1 MARELMRTRFILRLD
16 DICPTMNW
24 RIWQLLERDLVELN
38 IKPIMAVVPD
48 NRDKHLMVSAPG
60 VDDFWNSVRSWQ
72 KRGWTI
78 GLHGYQHR
86 YLTNEAGMYG
96 RMSRSEFAGLPSEIQ
111 EIKLR
116 NALQIFR
123 EQQVSPEVWVA
134 PAHSFDS
141 TTIALLSRL
150 GVRIISDGYA
160 IYPYQYA
167 DGVTLIPQQFG
178 KFRKLPFGVWTICC
192 HFNEWTPAET
202 DRFRQD
208 LRKYSRHFTAVT
220 DVLTSYRERRRS
232 WLDMSANTL
241 LGFGLR
247 IGRPIRENLRRSRGY
262 LSGPS
267 ASFAAFPSGK
277 DNKR

>member
-1 MARELMRTRFILRLD
+1 MTTRFILRLD

-24 RIWQLLERDLVELN
+24 ERWHLLECDFLELN

-48 NRDKHLMVSAPG
+48 NRDRGLMVSAPG
-60 VDDFWNSVRSWQ
+60 ADDFWNSVRSWQ
-72 KRGWTI
+72 SRGWTI

-96 RMSRSEFAGLPSEIQ
+96 RISRSEFAGLPAEIQ

-141 TTIALLSRL
+141 ITIAILSRL
-150 GVRIISDGYA
+150 GIRIISDGYA
-160 IYPYQYA
+160 IYPYQDA
-167 DGVTLIPQQFG
+167 DGMTWIPQQFG
-178 KFRKLPFGVWTICC
+178 KFRNLPFGVWTICC
-192 HFNEWTPAET
+192 HFNEWTAAET

-208 LRKYSRHFTAVT
+208 LRKYREDLTAVA
-220 DVLTSYRERRRS
+220 DVLQSYRERRRN
-232 WLDMSANTL
+232 WLDLGANTL

-247 IGRPIRENLRRSRGY
+247 IARPLRDNFRRSRSY
-262 LSGPS
+262 LPGPS
-267 ASFAAFPSGK
+267 GQILP
-277 DNKR
+277 